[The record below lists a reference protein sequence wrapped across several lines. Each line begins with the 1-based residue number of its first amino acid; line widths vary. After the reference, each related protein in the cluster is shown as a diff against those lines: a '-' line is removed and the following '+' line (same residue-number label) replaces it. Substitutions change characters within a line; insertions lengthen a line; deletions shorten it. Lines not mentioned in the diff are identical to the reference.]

1 MILKSRRSFLLQRL
15 SLRVEVSGWHV
26 ELERTEKLKDED
38 RRRSTTKSTLTQVD
52 RHACTA
58 LSGWPGHKDIRKVT
72 PVLYFQKW
80 CMIGT
85 IKHKEK
91 NVTVPARIIIWC
103 YLPIVVSFILIFHY
117 CFLFFKCLWIY
128 KYVLLMMCSG
138 TKYSHG
144 NFFIHEMFL
153 IFCFFFILV
162 VLIGGWG
169 YRDCSLIVFL
179 LPIKY
184 EEKKRASFHCLFV
197 KQCCYC
203 NLFWDISNSS
213 ASYLG
218 CKSLTELLTS
228 QKSLISL

>member
-1 MILKSRRSFLLQRL
+1 M
-15 SLRVEVSGWHV
+15 
-26 ELERTEKLKDED
+26 
-38 RRRSTTKSTLTQVD
+38 
-52 RHACTA
+52 
-58 LSGWPGHKDIRKVT
+58 
-72 PVLYFQKW
+72 
-80 CMIGT
+80 
-85 IKHKEK
+85 
-91 NVTVPARIIIWC
+91 PARIIIWC

-184 EEKKRASFHCLFV
+184 EKKKLHFIACLSNCVAAADYIHICVIFFWEISNFSGSYLRCKSFDRASDLPEIPHLSVVF
-197 KQCCYC
+197 
-203 NLFWDISNSS
+203 
-213 ASYLG
+213 
-218 CKSLTELLTS
+218 
-228 QKSLISL
+228 SLIHW